1 MCEIHRLITNTCLTQ
16 VLIFKYHKVMNKI
29 PLSGFCLLLKSRHK
43 HLFRIMRI
51 TYMLL
56 FAAVLCL
63 HAENAISQ
71 KITLQGDNLSVKDYL
86 NTIEKQTDYLFIY
99 DAGVNVNKKIS
110 VNMVGKSI
118 REVLDNLSTQLGL
131 NYSQKGSYIV
141 LSSYKVKET
150 SIPVVAQQKKTI
162 TGVVTD
168 DLGEPI
174 IGANVIEKG
183 TTNGIITDINGKFTL
198 DIAPGAVIQ
207 FSYIGYNTQEV
218 KVGNQST
225 LAIQLVEDT
234 LALSEVVVVGYGIQR
249 KVTTTGAV
257 TKLEGDEIN
266 KMTVVNATKALQG
279 LSPGITVVD
288 RGGAPGSDDPE
299 IYLRGVGT
307 TGNAKPLVLVDG
319 IEMSLSQIPSSEI
332 ENISVLKDAASA
344 SIYGSRAA
352 HGVILVTTKRGKE
365 GKVKLSYDG
374 TIGFQDRAVKAEQV
388 SAREYMTMVN
398 EALVNSGGS
407 NKYSEDDILATE
419 RGDDPYNHSYLN
431 WGDEVYKPTYITQH
445 TLNLTGGSEVGR
457 YLVSFDYLDQPGLVK
472 NTEYQRYSYRVNTD
486 LNIGKMLKVSS
497 DVTYRHIDR
506 LWPEALGSVQYDV
519 WSMQPTSPVR
529 YENGDYRLDK
539 QNRNAISLMDMDVV
553 GEDRYNKDV
562 VYGQVKADF
571 EPIKDLVF
579 TGMASLNGSWDR
591 RKIHYKNHKYYNE
604 VGELITQRN
613 NPNSVKD
620 SRNDSYQMTLRF
632 LANYKKRFGDDHDLA
647 LLYGMEQISYRNY
660 YSMAQRKDLISDA
673 LPDISLGSAGS
684 QFAEGYPT
692 KWGINS
698 FFGRVNY
705 GFKDKY
711 LFEANIRTDGS
722 SRFAKGHKWGVFP
735 SFSAAW
741 RISEE
746 GFMKN
751 LGFVDNLKLRA
762 SWGQTGNE
770 RIDAFMY
777 LPQYNT
783 SNVVMNGSL
792 VSAVYQK
799 KMANPDVTWETV
811 EQTNIG
817 LDFGFLNNSIYGE
830 LDWYSKDTKDILLAL
845 GIPHFIGLD
854 APEQNAGVVRN
865 SGIEAMVGFRKTFG
879 EFTFNTS
886 FNLAY
891 NKNEWID
898 RGGDDKNISGYNI
911 QTIGSPL
918 NAFYIY
924 QADGL
929 IANEQELEEYRAKYK
944 SDPRGMSDLHAGDVK
959 LVDTNNDGTIDP
971 DDRQI
976 FASNIPKFTY
986 GWNISGEYKGF
997 DLSLLFQGSS
1007 GANRMMYGEWIEG
1020 PSYEAFTGV
1029 HFRDRWTEENQN
1041 GNAEMPRLEAANNRN
1056 ASTYNSFFLKKT
1068 NYLRLKNAQLGY
1080 TFSKGITDKL
1090 RITKL
1095 RLYVSGSNLLTFSSL
1110 YQGLDPE
1117 GKSDRINDFP
1127 PLKIVNFG
1135 VNIIF

>member
-1 MCEIHRLITNTCLTQ
+1 
-16 VLIFKYHKVMNKI
+16 MNKI

-234 LALSEVVVVGYGIQR
+234 QALSEVVVVGYGIQR

>member
-1 MCEIHRLITNTCLTQ
+1 
-16 VLIFKYHKVMNKI
+16 MNKI

-56 FAAVLCL
+56 FAAIFCL

-71 KITLQGDNLSVKDYL
+71 KITLQGDNLSLKDYL

-99 DAGVNVNKKIS
+99 DAGVNVNKRIS

-118 REVLDNLSTQLGL
+118 KEVLDNLSTQLGL

-141 LSSYKVKET
+141 LSIYNAKET
-150 SIPVVAQQKKTI
+150 SAPVIAQQKKTI

-183 TTNGIITDINGKFTL
+183 TTNGIITDIDGKFTL
-198 DIAPGAVIQ
+198 EVAPGAVVQ
-207 FSYIGYNTQEV
+207 VSYIGYNTQEV

-234 LALSEVVVVGYGIQR
+234 QALSEVVVVGYGVQR

-374 TIGFQDRAVKAEQV
+374 TIGFQDRAVRAEQV

-407 NKYSEDDILATE
+407 IKYSEDDILATE

-431 WGDEVYKPTYITQH
+431 WANEVYKPTYITQH

-497 DVTYRHIDR
+497 DVTYRHVDR
-506 LWPEALGSVQYDV
+506 LWPESLGSVQYDV

-539 QNRNAISLMDMDVV
+539 QNRNAISLMDLDVV
-553 GEDRYNKDV
+553 GEDRYNMDV

-591 RKIHYKNHKYYNE
+591 RKIHYKNYKYYNE
-604 VGELITQRN
+604 AGELVTQRN

-620 SRNDSYQMTLRF
+620 SRNNSYQMTLRF
-632 LANYKKRFGDDHDLA
+632 LANYKKRFGDNHDLA

-673 LPDISLGSAGS
+673 LPDVSLGSAGS

-817 LDFGFLNNSIYGE
+817 LDFGFLNNMIYGE

>member
-1 MCEIHRLITNTCLTQ
+1 
-16 VLIFKYHKVMNKI
+16 
-29 PLSGFCLLLKSRHK
+29 
-43 HLFRIMRI
+43 
-51 TYMLL
+51 
-56 FAAVLCL
+56 
-63 HAENAISQ
+63 
-71 KITLQGDNLSVKDYL
+71 
-86 NTIEKQTDYLFIY
+86 
-99 DAGVNVNKKIS
+99 
-110 VNMVGKSI
+110 MVGKSI

-234 LALSEVVVVGYGIQR
+234 QALSEVVVVGYGIQR

-352 HGVILVTTKRGKE
+352 NGVILVTTKRGKE

-976 FASNIPKFTY
+976 FVSNIPKFTY

>member
-1 MCEIHRLITNTCLTQ
+1 
-16 VLIFKYHKVMNKI
+16 
-29 PLSGFCLLLKSRHK
+29 
-43 HLFRIMRI
+43 
-51 TYMLL
+51 MLL

-234 LALSEVVVVGYGIQR
+234 QALSEVVVVGYGIQR

>member
-1 MCEIHRLITNTCLTQ
+1 
-16 VLIFKYHKVMNKI
+16 MNKI

-56 FAAVLCL
+56 FAAIFCL
-63 HAENAISQ
+63 HAEHAISQ

-86 NTIEKQTDYLFIY
+86 NTIEKQTEYLFIY

-118 REVLDNLSTQLGL
+118 KEVLDNFSALLGL
-131 NYSQKGSYIV
+131 SYSQKGSYIV
-141 LSSYKVKET
+141 LSSHKVKET
-150 SIPVVAQQKKTI
+150 SALLVDRQKKTI

-168 DLGEPI
+168 EMGEPI

-183 TTNGIITDINGKFTL
+183 TTNGIITDIDGKFTL
-198 DIAPGAVIQ
+198 EVAPGAVVQ
-207 FSYIGYNTQEV
+207 VSYIGYNTQEV
-218 KVGNQST
+218 KIGNQSA
-225 LAIQLVEDT
+225 LAIRLVEDT
-234 LALSEVVVVGYGIQR
+234 QALSEVVVVGYGVQR

-407 NKYSEDDILATE
+407 IQYSEDDILATE

-431 WGDEVYKPTYITQH
+431 WGNEVYKPTYITQH

-457 YLVSFDYLDQPGLVK
+457 YLVSFDYLDQPGLIE

-506 LWPEALGSVQYDV
+506 LWPESLGSVQYEV
-519 WSMQPTSPVR
+519 WSMQPTSPVK

-591 RKIHYKNHKYYNE
+591 RKIHYKNYKYYNE
-604 VGELITQRN
+604 AGELVTQRN

-620 SRNDSYQMTLRF
+620 SRNNSYQMTLRF

-673 LPDISLGSAGS
+673 LPDVSLGSAGS

-746 GFMKN
+746 GFVKN

-817 LDFGFLNNSIYGE
+817 LDFGFLNNTIYGE

-865 SGIEAMVGFRKTFG
+865 SGIEAMAGFRKTFG

-891 NKNEWID
+891 NKNEWVD

-1020 PSYEAFTGV
+1020 PSYEAFTGI
-1029 HFRDRWTEENQN
+1029 HFRDRWTEENRN

-1090 RITKL
+1090 GITKL

>member
-1 MCEIHRLITNTCLTQ
+1 
-16 VLIFKYHKVMNKI
+16 MNKI

-56 FAAVLCL
+56 FAAIFCL
-63 HAENAISQ
+63 HAEHAISQ
-71 KITLQGDNLSVKDYL
+71 KITLQGDNLSLKDYL
-86 NTIEKQTDYLFIY
+86 NTIEKQTEYLFIY

-118 REVLDNLSTQLGL
+118 KEVLDNFSALLGL
-131 NYSQKGSYIV
+131 SYSQKGSYIV
-141 LSSYKVKET
+141 LSSHKIKET
-150 SIPVVAQQKKTI
+150 SALLVDRQKKTI

-168 DLGEPI
+168 EMGEPI

-183 TTNGIITDINGKFTL
+183 TTNGIITDIDGKFTL
-198 DIAPGAVIQ
+198 EVAPGAVVQ
-207 FSYIGYNTQEV
+207 VSYIGYNTQEV
-218 KVGNQST
+218 KIGNQSAF
-225 LAIQLVEDT
+225 AIRLVEDT
-234 LALSEVVVVGYGIQR
+234 QALSEVVVVGYGVQR

-407 NKYSEDDILATE
+407 IQYSEDDILATE

-431 WGDEVYKPTYITQH
+431 WGNEVYKPTYIMQH

-457 YLVSFDYLDQPGLVK
+457 YLVSFDYLDQPGLIE

-506 LWPEALGSVQYDV
+506 LWPESLGSVQYEV
-519 WSMQPTSPVR
+519 WSMQPTSPVK

-591 RKIHYKNHKYYNE
+591 RKIHYKNYKYYNE
-604 VGELITQRN
+604 AGELVTQRN

-620 SRNDSYQMTLRF
+620 SRNNSYQMTLRF

-673 LPDISLGSAGS
+673 LPDVSLGSAGS

-746 GFMKN
+746 GFVKN

-817 LDFGFLNNSIYGE
+817 LDFGFLNNTIYGE

-865 SGIEAMVGFRKTFG
+865 SGIEAMAGFRKTFG

-891 NKNEWID
+891 NKNEWVD

-1020 PSYEAFTGV
+1020 PSYEAFTGI
-1029 HFRDRWTEENQN
+1029 HFRDRWTEENRN

>member
-1 MCEIHRLITNTCLTQ
+1 
-16 VLIFKYHKVMNKI
+16 
-29 PLSGFCLLLKSRHK
+29 
-43 HLFRIMRI
+43 MRF
-51 TYMLL
+51 YLL
-56 FAAVLCL
+56 FLIVSITQAFGSTLY
-63 HAENAISQ
+63 SQ
-71 KITLQGDNLSVKDYL
+71 SASLTLRMSNT
-86 NTIEKQTDYLFIY
+86 TIEDVLNRIEEQTEFRFLY
-99 DAGVNVNKKIS
+99 NKKIVDVEHK
-110 VNMVGKSI
+110 VNVSTKNGKI
-118 REVLDNLSTQLGL
+118 TDVLDHLFKDAGI
-131 NYSQKGSYIV
+131 SYTISDRQIV
-141 LSSYKVKET
+141 LNKKDAFKSV
-150 SIPVVAQQKKTI
+150 QQSNQV
-162 TGVVTD
+162 TGIVTD
-168 DLGEPI
+168 ANGDPI

-183 TTNGIITDINGKFTL
+183 TTNGIISDLDGKFSI
-198 DIAPGAVIQ
+198 DVNPGAVLQ
-207 FSYIGYNTQEV
+207 VSYIGYVTREITV
-218 KVGNQST
+218 KDKSFLTVKLS
-225 LAIQLVEDT
+225 EDT
-234 LALSEVVVVGYGIQR
+234 QALNEVVVVGYGIQR

-257 TKLEGDEIN
+257 TKLEGEEIN

-319 IEMSLSQIPSSEI
+319 IEMSLSQIPSAEI

-374 TIGFQDRAVKAEQV
+374 SIGFQDRAVRAEQV

-407 NKYSEDDILATE
+407 VKYSEDNILSTE
-419 RGDDPYNHSYLN
+419 RGDDPYNNSYIN
-431 WGDEVYKPTYITQH
+431 WANEVYKPTYITQH

-486 LNIGKMLKVSS
+486 LNIGKTLKVSS
-497 DVTYRHIDR
+497 DVTYRHVDR
-506 LWPEALGSVQYDV
+506 LWPEALGSVQSDV

-529 YENGDYRLDK
+529 YENGEYRLDK

-553 GEDRYNKDV
+553 GEDRYNMDL

-604 VGELITQRN
+604 AGELITQRN

-620 SRNDSYQMTLRF
+620 SRNNSYQMTLRF

-673 LPDISLGSAGS
+673 LPDVSLGSAGS
-684 QFAEGYPT
+684 QFAEGSPT

-722 SRFAKGHKWGVFP
+722 SRFAKGNKWGVFP

-746 GFMKN
+746 GFMRN

-777 LPQYNT
+777 LPQYST

-817 LDFGFLNNSIYGE
+817 LDFGFLDNSIYGE

-865 SGIEAMVGFRKTFG
+865 SGVEAMVGFRKTFG

-1029 HFRDRWTEENQN
+1029 HFRDRWTEDNQN

-1068 NYLRLKNAQLGY
+1068 NYLRLKNVQLGY

-1117 GKSDRINDFP
+1117 GKSDRISDFP

>member
-1 MCEIHRLITNTCLTQ
+1 
-16 VLIFKYHKVMNKI
+16 MNKI

-56 FAAVLCL
+56 FAAIFCL

-71 KITLQGDNLSVKDYL
+71 KITLQGDNLSLKDYL

-99 DAGVNVNKKIS
+99 DAGVNVNKRIS

-118 REVLDNLSTQLGL
+118 KEVLDNLSTQLGL

-141 LSSYKVKET
+141 LSSYKAKET
-150 SIPVVAQQKKTI
+150 SAPVIAQQKKTI

-183 TTNGIITDINGKFTL
+183 TTNGIITDIDGKFTL
-198 DIAPGAVIQ
+198 EVAPGAVVQ
-207 FSYIGYNTQEV
+207 VSYIGYNTQEV

-234 LALSEVVVVGYGIQR
+234 QALSEVVVVGYGVQR

-299 IYLRGVGT
+299 IYLRGVG
-307 TGNAKPLVLVDG
+307 GNAKPLVLVDG

-374 TIGFQDRAVKAEQV
+374 TIGFQDRAVRAEQV

-407 NKYSEDDILATE
+407 IKYSEDDILATE

-431 WGDEVYKPTYITQH
+431 WANEVYKPTYITQH

-497 DVTYRHIDR
+497 DVTYRHVDR
-506 LWPEALGSVQYDV
+506 LWPESLGSVQYDV

-539 QNRNAISLMDMDVV
+539 QNRNAISLMDLDVV
-553 GEDRYNKDV
+553 GEDRYNMDV

-591 RKIHYKNHKYYNE
+591 RKIHYKNYKYYNE
-604 VGELITQRN
+604 TGELVTQRN

-620 SRNDSYQMTLRF
+620 SRNNSYQMTLRF

-673 LPDISLGSAGS
+673 LPDVSLGSAGS

-817 LDFGFLNNSIYGE
+817 LDFGFLNNTIYGE

-865 SGIEAMVGFRKTFG
+865 SGVEAMVGFRKTFG

-1080 TFSKGITDKL
+1080 TFSKDIRDKL

>member
-1 MCEIHRLITNTCLTQ
+1 
-16 VLIFKYHKVMNKI
+16 MNKI

-56 FAAVLCL
+56 FAAIFCL

-99 DAGVNVNKKIS
+99 DAGVNVNKRIS

-118 REVLDNLSTQLGL
+118 KEVLDNLSTQLGL

-141 LSSYKVKET
+141 LSSYKAKET
-150 SIPVVAQQKKTI
+150 SAPVIAQQKKTI

-183 TTNGIITDINGKFTL
+183 TTNGIITDIDGKFTL
-198 DIAPGAVIQ
+198 EVAPGAVVQ
-207 FSYIGYNTQEV
+207 VSYIGYNTQEV

-234 LALSEVVVVGYGIQR
+234 QALSEVVVVGYGVQR

-374 TIGFQDRAVKAEQV
+374 TIGFQDRAVRAEQV

-407 NKYSEDDILATE
+407 IKYSEDDILATE

-431 WGDEVYKPTYITQH
+431 WANEVYKPTYITQH

-497 DVTYRHIDR
+497 DVTYRHVDR
-506 LWPEALGSVQYDV
+506 LWPESLGSVQYDV

-539 QNRNAISLMDMDVV
+539 QNRNAISLMDLDV
-553 GEDRYNKDV
+553 GEDRYNMDV

-591 RKIHYKNHKYYNE
+591 RKIHYKNYKYYNE
-604 VGELITQRN
+604 AGELVTQRN

-620 SRNDSYQMTLRF
+620 SRNNSYQMTLRF
-632 LANYKKRFGDDHDLA
+632 LANYKKRFGDNHDLA

-673 LPDISLGSAGS
+673 LPDVSLGSAGS

-817 LDFGFLNNSIYGE
+817 LDFGFLNNTIYGE

-865 SGIEAMVGFRKTFG
+865 SGVEAMVGFRKTFG

>member
-1 MCEIHRLITNTCLTQ
+1 
-16 VLIFKYHKVMNKI
+16 MNKI

-56 FAAVLCL
+56 FAAIFCL
-63 HAENAISQ
+63 HAEHAISQ
-71 KITLQGDNLSVKDYL
+71 KITLQGDNLSLKDYL
-86 NTIEKQTDYLFIY
+86 NTIEKQTEYLFIY

-118 REVLDNLSTQLGL
+118 KEVLDNFSALLGL
-131 NYSQKGSYIV
+131 SYSQKGSYIV
-141 LSSYKVKET
+141 LSSHKIKET
-150 SIPVVAQQKKTI
+150 SALLVDRQKKTI

-168 DLGEPI
+168 EMGEPI

-183 TTNGIITDINGKFTL
+183 TTNGIITDIDGKFTL
-198 DIAPGAVIQ
+198 EVAPGAVVQ
-207 FSYIGYNTQEV
+207 VSYIGYNTQEV
-218 KVGNQST
+218 KIGNQSA
-225 LAIQLVEDT
+225 LAIRLVEDT
-234 LALSEVVVVGYGIQR
+234 QALSEVVVVGYGVQR

-407 NKYSEDDILATE
+407 IQYSEDDILATE

-431 WGDEVYKPTYITQH
+431 WGNEVYKPTYITQH

-457 YLVSFDYLDQPGLVK
+457 YLVSFDYLDQPGLIE

-506 LWPEALGSVQYDV
+506 LWSESLGSVQYEV
-519 WSMQPTSPVR
+519 WSMQPTSPVK

-591 RKIHYKNHKYYNE
+591 RKIHYKNYKYYNE
-604 VGELITQRN
+604 AGELVTQRN

-620 SRNDSYQMTLRF
+620 SRNNSYQMTLRF

-673 LPDISLGSAGS
+673 LPDVSLGSAGS

-746 GFMKN
+746 GFVKN

-817 LDFGFLNNSIYGE
+817 LDFGFLNNTIYGE

-865 SGIEAMVGFRKTFG
+865 SGIEAMAGFRKTFG

-891 NKNEWID
+891 NKNEWVD

-976 FASNIPKFTY
+976 IASNIP
-986 GWNISGEYKGF
+986 
-997 DLSLLFQGSS
+997 
-1007 GANRMMYGEWIEG
+1007 
-1020 PSYEAFTGV
+1020 
-1029 HFRDRWTEENQN
+1029 
-1041 GNAEMPRLEAANNRN
+1041 
-1056 ASTYNSFFLKKT
+1056 
-1068 NYLRLKNAQLGY
+1068 
-1080 TFSKGITDKL
+1080 
-1090 RITKL
+1090 
-1095 RLYVSGSNLLTFSSL
+1095 
-1110 YQGLDPE
+1110 
-1117 GKSDRINDFP
+1117 
-1127 PLKIVNFG
+1127 
-1135 VNIIF
+1135 

>member
-1 MCEIHRLITNTCLTQ
+1 
-16 VLIFKYHKVMNKI
+16 
-29 PLSGFCLLLKSRHK
+29 
-43 HLFRIMRI
+43 
-51 TYMLL
+51 MLL

-71 KITLQGDNLSVKDYL
+71 KITLQGDNLSLKDYL

-141 LSSYKVKET
+141 LSSHKVKET

-234 LALSEVVVVGYGIQR
+234 QALSEVVVVGYGIQR

>member
-110 VNMVGKSI
+110 VNMGGKSI

-234 LALSEVVVVGYGIQR
+234 QALSEVVVVGYGIQR

>member
-1 MCEIHRLITNTCLTQ
+1 
-16 VLIFKYHKVMNKI
+16 MNKI

-56 FAAVLCL
+56 FAAIFCL

-71 KITLQGDNLSVKDYL
+71 KITLQGDNLSLKDYL

-99 DAGVNVNKKIS
+99 DAGVNVNKRIS

-118 REVLDNLSTQLGL
+118 KEVLDNLSTQLGL

-141 LSSYKVKET
+141 LSSYKAKET
-150 SIPVVAQQKKTI
+150 SAPVIAQQKKTI

-183 TTNGIITDINGKFTL
+183 TTNGIITDIDGKFTL
-198 DIAPGAVIQ
+198 EVAPGAVVQ
-207 FSYIGYNTQEV
+207 VSYIGYNTQEV

-234 LALSEVVVVGYGIQR
+234 QALSEVVVVGYGVQR

-374 TIGFQDRAVKAEQV
+374 TIGFQDRAVRAEQV

-407 NKYSEDDILATE
+407 IKYSEDDILATE

-431 WGDEVYKPTYITQH
+431 WANEVYKPTYITQH

-497 DVTYRHIDR
+497 DVTYRHVDR
-506 LWPEALGSVQYDV
+506 LWPESLGSVQYDV

-539 QNRNAISLMDMDVV
+539 QNRNAISLMDLDVV
-553 GEDRYNKDV
+553 GEDRYNMDV

-591 RKIHYKNHKYYNE
+591 RKIHYKNYKYYNE
-604 VGELITQRN
+604 TGELVTQRN

-620 SRNDSYQMTLRF
+620 SRNNSYQMTLRF

-673 LPDISLGSAGS
+673 LPDVSLGSAGS

-817 LDFGFLNNSIYGE
+817 LDFGFLNNTIYGE

-865 SGIEAMVGFRKTFG
+865 SGVEAMVGFRKTFG

-911 QTIGSPL
+911 QTSGSPL

-1080 TFSKGITDKL
+1080 TFSKDIRDKL

>member
-1 MCEIHRLITNTCLTQ
+1 
-16 VLIFKYHKVMNKI
+16 
-29 PLSGFCLLLKSRHK
+29 
-43 HLFRIMRI
+43 MRF
-51 TYMLL
+51 YLL
-56 FAAVLCL
+56 FLIVSITQAFGSALY
-63 HAENAISQ
+63 SQ
-71 KITLQGDNLSVKDYL
+71 SASLTLRMNDT
-86 NTIEKQTDYLFIY
+86 TIEDVLNRIEEQTEFRFLY
-99 DAGVNVNKKIS
+99 NKKIVDVEHK
-110 VNMVGKSI
+110 VNVSTKNGKI
-118 REVLDNLSTQLGL
+118 TDVLDHLFKDAGI
-131 NYSQKGSYIV
+131 SYTISDRQIV
-141 LSSYKVKET
+141 LNKKDAFKSV
-150 SIPVVAQQKKTI
+150 QQSNQV
-162 TGVVTD
+162 TGIVTD
-168 DLGEPI
+168 ANGDPI

-183 TTNGIITDINGKFTL
+183 TTNGIISDLDGKFT
-198 DIAPGAVIQ
+198 INVNPGAVLQ
-207 FSYIGYNTQEV
+207 VSYIGYITREIIV
-218 KVGNQST
+218 KDQSFLT
-225 LAIQLVEDT
+225 VKLSEDT
-234 LALSEVVVVGYGIQR
+234 QALNEVVVVGYGIQR

-257 TKLEGDEIN
+257 TKLEGEDLN
-266 KMTVVNATKALQG
+266 KMTVVNVTKALQG
-279 LSPGITVVD
+279 LSPGITIVD

-307 TGNAKPLVLVDG
+307 TGNANPLVLVDG
-319 IEMSLSQIPSSEI
+319 IEMSLSQIPSAEI

-374 TIGFQDRAVKAEQV
+374 SVGFQDRAVKAEQV

-398 EALVNSGGS
+398 EALINAGGS
-407 NKYSEDDILATE
+407 SKYSEEDILATE
-419 RGDDPYNHSYLN
+419 NGSDPYKHSFTN
-431 WGDEVYKPTYITQH
+431 WPNEVYKSNYITQH

-457 YLVSFDYLDQPGLVK
+457 YLVSFDYLDQPGLTE
-472 NTEYQRYSYRVNTD
+472 NTEYKRYSYRVNTD

-506 LWPEALGSVQYDV
+506 LWPEGLEDAQYNA
-519 WSMQPTSPVR
+519 WSMQPTTPNK
-529 YENGDYRLDK
+529 YENGDYVLDK
-539 QNRNAISLMDMDVV
+539 QNRSVMSYTDLNVV
-553 GEDRYNKDV
+553 GEDRYNLDA

-571 EPIKDLVF
+571 EPIKDLIF
-579 TGMASLNGSWDR
+579 TGMVSINGNWDR

-604 VGELITQRN
+604 AGELITQRN

-620 SRNDSYQMTLRF
+620 ERNNDYQMTMRF
-632 LANYKKRFGDDHDLA
+632 LANYKKRLGDDHDLSF
-647 LLYGMEQISYRNY
+647 LYGMEQISYRKY
-660 YSMAQRKDLISDA
+660 YSMAQRKDLISDE

-684 QFAEGYPT
+684 QFAEGKPT

-698 FFGRVNY
+698 YFGRINY

-711 LFEANIRTDGS
+711 LFEANIRADGS

-746 GFMKN
+746 AFMKN

-777 LPQYNT
+777 LPQYNI
-783 SNVVMNGSL
+783 SKDDESPIVMNGSL

-817 LDFGFLNNSIYGE
+817 LDFSILNNSIYGE
-830 LDWYSKDTKDILLAL
+830 LDWYTKDTKDILLAL
-845 GIPHFIGLD
+845 GIPKFIGLD

-865 SGIEAMVGFRKTFG
+865 SGVEAMIGFRKTFG
-879 EFTFNTS
+879 DVSFNTS
-886 FNLAY
+886 VNLAY

-898 RGGDDKNISGYNI
+898 RGGDDKNIDGYKI
-911 QTIGSPL
+911 QHIGSAL
-918 NAFYIY
+918 NSFYIY

-929 IANEQELEEYRAKYK
+929 IANEKELEEYKAKYK

-959 LVDTNNDGTIDP
+959 LVDTNGDGTIDP

-976 FASNIPKFTY
+976 FTSNIPKFTY
-986 GWNISGEYKGF
+986 GWNIGADYKGF

-1029 HFRDRWTEENQN
+1029 HFRDRWTEDNQN
-1041 GNAEMPRLEAANNRN
+1041 GNASMPRLEAANNRN
-1056 ASTYNSFFLKKT
+1056 ASTYNSFFLQKV
-1068 NYLRLKNAQLGY
+1068 NYLRLKNVQLGY
-1080 TFSKGITDKL
+1080 TFPTNIIDKL

-1095 RLYVSGSNLLTFSSL
+1095 RLYVSGSNLFTVSSMDK
-1110 YQGLDPE
+1110 GLDPE
-1117 GKSDRINDFP
+1117 DKSDRLKTFP
-1127 PLKIVNFG
+1127 PLRIINFG

>member
-1 MCEIHRLITNTCLTQ
+1 
-16 VLIFKYHKVMNKI
+16 MNKI
-29 PLSGFCLLLKSRHK
+29 SLSGLCISSKSRHK
-43 HLFRIMRI
+43 HLFRIMKV
-51 TYMLL
+51 TSVLL
-56 FAAVLCL
+56 FAAIFCL

-71 KITLQGDNLSVKDYL
+71 KITLQGNNLSLKDYL
-86 NTIEKQTDYLFIY
+86 NTIEKQTEYLFVY

-110 VNMVGKSI
+110 FKATDKSI
-118 REVLDNLSTQLGL
+118 KEVLDNLADQLGL
-131 NYSQKGSYIV
+131 RYAQEGSYII
-141 LSSYKVKET
+141 LSSNKNET
-150 SIPVVAQQKKTI
+150 VSTPVTAQQKKSI
-162 TGVVTD
+162 SGVVLD
-168 DLGEPI
+168 AFGEPI

-183 TTNGIITDINGKFTL
+183 TTNGVITDLDGKFSLQIT
-198 DIAPGAVIQ
+198 PGAVVQI
-207 FSYIGYNTQEV
+207 SYIGYNTQEI
-218 KVGNQST
+218 KVGSQSV
-225 LAIQLVEDT
+225 LSVKLDEDSQ
-234 LALSEVVVVGYGIQR
+234 ALNEVVVVGYGIQR

-257 TKLEGDEIN
+257 SKLEGDALN

-307 TGNAKPLVLVDG
+307 TGNSKPLVLVDG
-319 IEMSLSQIPSSEI
+319 IEMSLSQVPTAEI

-374 TIGFQDRAVKAEQV
+374 SIGFQDRAVRAKQV
-388 SAREYMTMVN
+388 SAREYMSMAN
-398 EALVNSGGS
+398 EALVNAGGS
-407 NKYSEDDILATE
+407 IKYNEDDILATE
-419 RGDDPYNHSYLN
+419 NGSDPYGHSYMN
-431 WGDEVYKPTYITQH
+431 WANEVYKPTYITQH

-457 YLVSFDYLDQPGLVK
+457 YLVSFDYLDQPGLTE
-472 NTEYQRYSYRVNTD
+472 NTDYQRYSYRVNTD

-497 DVTYRHIDR
+497 DVTYRHVNR
-506 LWPEALGSVQYDV
+506 LYPESLGSVQSDV

-529 YENGDYRLDK
+529 YENGDYALDK
-539 QNRNAISLMDMDVV
+539 QNRNAISLMDNEVV
-553 GEDRYNKDV
+553 GEDRYNQDL
-562 VYGQVKADF
+562 VYGQVKVDF
-571 EPIKDLVF
+571 EPIKDLIF
-579 TGMASLNGSWDR
+579 TGMAALNGSWDR

-604 VGELITQRN
+604 AGELVTQRN

-620 SRNDSYQMTLRF
+620 ERNNSYQMTLRF
-632 LANYKKRFGDDHDLA
+632 LANYKKRFGDDHDFSV
-647 LLYGMEQISYRNY
+647 LYGMEQISYRNY
-660 YSMAQRKDLISDA
+660 YSMAQRKELISDE

-684 QFAEGYPT
+684 QFAEGSPT
-692 KWGINS
+692 RWGINS

-705 GFKDKY
+705 GFRDKY

-722 SRFAKGHKWGVFP
+722 SRFAKGSKWGVFP

-746 GFMKN
+746 PFMKN
-751 LGFVDNLKLRA
+751 IGFIDNLKLRA

-777 LPQYNT
+777 LPQYT
-783 SNVVMNGSL
+783 TGKTDSNSDKIIMNGNL
-792 VSAVYQK
+792 VSSVFQR

-811 EQTNIG
+811 EQTNVG
-817 LDFGFLNNSIYGE
+817 LDFGFLNNTIYGE
-830 LDWYSKDTKDILLAL
+830 IDWYSKDTKDILLAL
-845 GIPHFIGLD
+845 GIPKFIGLD
-854 APEQNAGVVRN
+854 APEQNAGIVRN
-865 SGIEAMVGFRKTFG
+865 SGIEAMIGFRKTFG
-879 EFTFNTS
+879 EFTLNTS
-886 FNLAY
+886 FNISH
-891 NKNEWID
+891 NKNEWIN
-898 RGGDDKNISGYNI
+898 RGGDDKNIDGYKI
-911 QTIGSPL
+911 QTIGSAL

-929 IANEQELEEYRAKYK
+929 IANEQELAEYRANHK

-959 LVDTNNDGTIDP
+959 LVDVNGDGTIDP

-976 FASNIPKFTY
+976 FNPNIPKLTY
-986 GWNISGEYKGF
+986 GWNIGGEYKGF

-1020 PSYEAFTGV
+1020 PSYEAFTGI

-1056 ASTYNSFFLKKT
+1056 ASTYNSFFLKKA

-1080 TFSKGITDKL
+1080 TFSKGITDKM

-1095 RLYVSGSNLLTFSSL
+1095 RLYVSGSNLLTFSNL

-1117 GKSDRINDFP
+1117 GKSDRLSDFP

>member
-1 MCEIHRLITNTCLTQ
+1 
-16 VLIFKYHKVMNKI
+16 
-29 PLSGFCLLLKSRHK
+29 
-43 HLFRIMRI
+43 
-51 TYMLL
+51 
-56 FAAVLCL
+56 
-63 HAENAISQ
+63 
-71 KITLQGDNLSVKDYL
+71 
-86 NTIEKQTDYLFIY
+86 
-99 DAGVNVNKKIS
+99 
-110 VNMVGKSI
+110 MVGKSI
-118 REVLDNLSTQLGL
+118 KEVLDNFSALLGL
-131 NYSQKGSYIV
+131 SYSQKGSYIV
-141 LSSYKVKET
+141 LSSHKVKET
-150 SIPVVAQQKKTI
+150 SALLVDRQKKTI

-168 DLGEPI
+168 EMGEPI

-183 TTNGIITDINGKFTL
+183 TTNGIITDIDGKFTL
-198 DIAPGAVIQ
+198 EVAPGAVVQ
-207 FSYIGYNTQEV
+207 VSYIGYNTQEV
-218 KVGNQST
+218 KIGNQSA
-225 LAIQLVEDT
+225 LAIRLVEDT
-234 LALSEVVVVGYGIQR
+234 QALSEVVVVGYGVQR

-407 NKYSEDDILATE
+407 IQYSEDDILATE

-431 WGDEVYKPTYITQH
+431 WGNEVYKPTYITQH

-457 YLVSFDYLDQPGLVK
+457 YLVSFDYLDQPGLIE

-506 LWPEALGSVQYDV
+506 LWPESLGSVQYEV
-519 WSMQPTSPVR
+519 WSMQPTSPVK

-591 RKIHYKNHKYYNE
+591 RKIHYKNYKYYNE
-604 VGELITQRN
+604 AGELVTQRN

-620 SRNDSYQMTLRF
+620 SRNNSYQMTLRF

-673 LPDISLGSAGS
+673 LPDVSLGSAGS

-746 GFMKN
+746 GFVKN

-817 LDFGFLNNSIYGE
+817 LDFGFLNNTIYGE

-865 SGIEAMVGFRKTFG
+865 SGIEAMAGFRKTFG

-891 NKNEWID
+891 NKNEWVD

-1020 PSYEAFTGV
+1020 PSYEAFTGI
-1029 HFRDRWTEENQN
+1029 HFRDRWTEENRN

-1090 RITKL
+1090 GITKL

>member
-1 MCEIHRLITNTCLTQ
+1 
-16 VLIFKYHKVMNKI
+16 MNKI
-29 PLSGFCLLLKSRHK
+29 PLSGFCPALKSRHK

-51 TYMLL
+51 TYMFL
-56 FAAVLCL
+56 FAAIFCL

-71 KITLQGDNLSVKDYL
+71 KITLQGDNLSLKDYL
-86 NTIEKQTDYLFIY
+86 NTIEKQTEYLFIY

-110 VNMVGKSI
+110 MNMVSTSI
-118 REVLDNLSTQLGL
+118 KEVLDNMSSQLGL
-131 NYSQKGSYIV
+131 SYSQKGSYIV
-141 LSSYKVKET
+141 LSSYKAKET
-150 SIPVVAQQKKTI
+150 SVPAVAQQKKTI

-168 DLGEPI
+168 DMGEPI

-183 TTNGIITDINGKFTL
+183 TTNGIITDMDGKFTL
-198 DIAPGAVIQ
+198 EIAPGAIVQ
-207 FSYIGYNTQEV
+207 VSYIGYNTQEI

-225 LAIQLVEDT
+225 LAIKLVEDT
-234 LALSEVVVVGYGIQR
+234 QALSEVVVVGYGIQR

-257 TKLEGDEIN
+257 SKLEGEDLN

-279 LSPGITVVD
+279 LSPGITIVD

-374 TIGFQDRAVKAEQV
+374 TIGFQDRAVKAKQV
-388 SAREYMTMVN
+388 SAREYMTMAN

-407 NKYSEDDILATE
+407 IKYSEEDILATE
-419 RGDDPYNHSYLN
+419 RGDDPYNHSYIN
-431 WGDEVYKPTYITQH
+431 WADEVYKPNYITQH

-457 YLVSFDYLDQPGLVK
+457 YLVSFDYLDQPGLIK

-506 LWPEALGSVQYDV
+506 LWPESLGSVQYDV

-553 GEDRYNKDV
+553 GEDRYNKDI

-591 RKIHYKNHKYYNE
+591 RKIHYKNHKYFNDA
-604 VGELITQRN
+604 GELVTQRN

-620 SRNDSYQMTLRF
+620 ERNDSYQMTLRF

-673 LPDISLGSAGS
+673 LPDVSLGSAGS
-684 QFAEGYPT
+684 QFAEGKPT

-705 GFKDKY
+705 GFKDRY

-722 SRFAKGHKWGVFP
+722 SRFAKGNKWGVFP

-751 LGFVDNLKLRA
+751 LTFVDNLKLRA

-811 EQTNIG
+811 EQTNVG
-817 LDFGFLNNSIYGE
+817 LDFGILNNMIYGE
-830 LDWYSKDTKDILLAL
+830 LDWYSKETKDILLAL
-845 GIPHFIGLD
+845 GIPKFIGLD

-879 EFTFNTS
+879 DFTFNTS

-891 NKNEWID
+891 NNNKWVD

-911 QTIGSPL
+911 QTIDSPL

-929 IANEQELEEYRAKYK
+929 IANEQELAEYKAKYK

-959 LVDTNNDGTIDP
+959 LVDTNGDGTIDP

-976 FASNIPKFTY
+976 FNPNIPKFTF

-997 DLSLLFQGSS
+997 DLTLLFQGSS

-1020 PSYEAFTGV
+1020 PSYEAFTGI

-1056 ASTYNSFFLKKT
+1056 ASTYNSFFLKKA

-1080 TFSKGITDKL
+1080 TFPKSITDNL

-1127 PLKIVNFG
+1127 PLRIVNFG

>member
-1 MCEIHRLITNTCLTQ
+1 
-16 VLIFKYHKVMNKI
+16 MNKL

-51 TYMLL
+51 TYMFL
-56 FAAVLCL
+56 FAAIFCL

-99 DAGVNVNKKIS
+99 DAGVNVNKRIS

-118 REVLDNLSTQLGL
+118 KEVLDNLSTRLGL

-141 LSSYKVKET
+141 LSSYKAKDT
-150 SIPVVAQQKKTI
+150 SAPVVTQQKKTI

-198 DIAPGAVIQ
+198 EVAPGAVVQ
-207 FSYIGYNTQEV
+207 VSYIGYNTQEI
-218 KVGNQST
+218 KVGNQSA
-225 LAIQLVEDT
+225 LVIQMVEDT
-234 LALSEVVVVGYGIQR
+234 QALSEVVVVGYGVQR

-374 TIGFQDRAVKAEQV
+374 TIGFQDRAVRAEQV
-388 SAREYMTMVN
+388 SAREYMTMTN
-398 EALVNSGGS
+398 EALVNAGGS
-407 NKYSEDDILATE
+407 IKYSEDDILATE
-419 RGDDPYNHSYLN
+419 RGDDPYNHSYIN
-431 WGDEVYKPTYITQH
+431 WANEVYKPTYITQH

-506 LWPEALGSVQYDV
+506 LWPEALGSVQSDV

-553 GEDRYNKDV
+553 GEDRYNKDII
-562 VYGQVKADF
+562 YGQVKADF

-591 RKIHYKNHKYYNE
+591 RKIHYKNYKYYNE
-604 VGELITQRN
+604 GGELVTQRN

-620 SRNDSYQMTLRF
+620 SRNNSYQMTLRF

-673 LPDISLGSAGS
+673 LPDVSLGSAGS

-711 LFEANIRTDGS
+711 LFEANIRADGS

-783 SNVVMNGSL
+783 SNVVMNGNL

-811 EQTNIG
+811 EQTNVG
-817 LDFGFLNNSIYGE
+817 LDFGFLNNTIYGE

-865 SGIEAMVGFRKTFG
+865 SGVEAMVGFRKTFG

-898 RGGDDKNISGYNI
+898 RGGDDK
-911 QTIGSPL
+911 
-918 NAFYIY
+918 
-924 QADGL
+924 
-929 IANEQELEEYRAKYK
+929 
-944 SDPRGMSDLHAGDVK
+944 
-959 LVDTNNDGTIDP
+959 
-971 DDRQI
+971 
-976 FASNIPKFTY
+976 
-986 GWNISGEYKGF
+986 NISGEYKGF

>member
-1 MCEIHRLITNTCLTQ
+1 
-16 VLIFKYHKVMNKI
+16 MNKI

-56 FAAVLCL
+56 FAAIFCL

-71 KITLQGDNLSVKDYL
+71 KITLQGDNLSLKDYL

-99 DAGVNVNKKIS
+99 DAGVNVNKRIS

-118 REVLDNLSTQLGL
+118 KEVLDNLSTQLGL

-141 LSSYKVKET
+141 LSSYKAKET
-150 SIPVVAQQKKTI
+150 SAPVIAQQKKTI

-183 TTNGIITDINGKFTL
+183 TTNGIITDIDGKFTL
-198 DIAPGAVIQ
+198 EVAPGAVVQ
-207 FSYIGYNTQEV
+207 VSYIGYNTQEV

-234 LALSEVVVVGYGIQR
+234 QALSEVVVVGYGVQR

-374 TIGFQDRAVKAEQV
+374 TIGFQDRAVRAEQV

-407 NKYSEDDILATE
+407 IKYSEDDILATE

-431 WGDEVYKPTYITQH
+431 WANEVYKPTYITQH

-497 DVTYRHIDR
+497 DVTYRHVDR
-506 LWPEALGSVQYDV
+506 LWPESLGSVQYDV

-539 QNRNAISLMDMDVV
+539 QNRNAISLMDLDVV
-553 GEDRYNKDV
+553 GEDRYNMDV

-591 RKIHYKNHKYYNE
+591 RKIHYKNYKYYNE
-604 VGELITQRN
+604 AGELVTQRN
-613 NPNSVKD
+613 NPN
-620 SRNDSYQMTLRF
+620 SYQMTLRF

-673 LPDISLGSAGS
+673 LPDVSLGSAGS

-817 LDFGFLNNSIYGE
+817 LDFGFLNNTIYGE

-865 SGIEAMVGFRKTFG
+865 SGVEAMVGFRKTFG

-929 IANEQELEEYRAKYK
+929 IANEQELEEYRSKYK

-1080 TFSKGITDKL
+1080 TFSKDIRDKL

>member
-1 MCEIHRLITNTCLTQ
+1 
-16 VLIFKYHKVMNKI
+16 
-29 PLSGFCLLLKSRHK
+29 
-43 HLFRIMRI
+43 
-51 TYMLL
+51 
-56 FAAVLCL
+56 
-63 HAENAISQ
+63 
-71 KITLQGDNLSVKDYL
+71 
-86 NTIEKQTDYLFIY
+86 
-99 DAGVNVNKKIS
+99 
-110 VNMVGKSI
+110 MVGKSI
-118 REVLDNLSTQLGL
+118 KEVLDNLSTQLGL

-141 LSSYKVKET
+141 LSSYKAKET
-150 SIPVVAQQKKTI
+150 SAPVIAQQKKTI

-183 TTNGIITDINGKFTL
+183 TTNGIITDIDGKFTL
-198 DIAPGAVIQ
+198 EVAPGAVVQ
-207 FSYIGYNTQEV
+207 VSYIGYNTQEV

-234 LALSEVVVVGYGIQR
+234 QALSEVVVVGYGVQR

-374 TIGFQDRAVKAEQV
+374 TIGFQDRAVRAEQV

-407 NKYSEDDILATE
+407 IKYSEDDILATE

-431 WGDEVYKPTYITQH
+431 WANEVYKPTYITQH

-497 DVTYRHIDR
+497 DVTYRHVDR
-506 LWPEALGSVQYDV
+506 LWPESLGSVQYDV

-539 QNRNAISLMDMDVV
+539 QNRNAISLMDLDVV
-553 GEDRYNKDV
+553 GEDRYNMDV

-591 RKIHYKNHKYYNE
+591 RKIHYKNYKYYNE
-604 VGELITQRN
+604 AGELVTQRN

-620 SRNDSYQMTLRF
+620 SRNNSYQMTLRF
-632 LANYKKRFGDDHDLA
+632 LANYKKRFGDNHDLA

-673 LPDISLGSAGS
+673 LPDVSLGSAGS

-817 LDFGFLNNSIYGE
+817 LDFGFLNNTIYGE

-854 APEQNAGVVRN
+854 APEQN
-865 SGIEAMVGFRKTFG
+865 MVGFRKTFG

>member
-1 MCEIHRLITNTCLTQ
+1 
-16 VLIFKYHKVMNKI
+16 
-29 PLSGFCLLLKSRHK
+29 
-43 HLFRIMRI
+43 
-51 TYMLL
+51 
-56 FAAVLCL
+56 
-63 HAENAISQ
+63 
-71 KITLQGDNLSVKDYL
+71 
-86 NTIEKQTDYLFIY
+86 
-99 DAGVNVNKKIS
+99 
-110 VNMVGKSI
+110 
-118 REVLDNLSTQLGL
+118 
-131 NYSQKGSYIV
+131 
-141 LSSYKVKET
+141 
-150 SIPVVAQQKKTI
+150 
-162 TGVVTD
+162 
-168 DLGEPI
+168 
-174 IGANVIEKG
+174 
-183 TTNGIITDINGKFTL
+183 
-198 DIAPGAVIQ
+198 
-207 FSYIGYNTQEV
+207 
-218 KVGNQST
+218 
-225 LAIQLVEDT
+225 
-234 LALSEVVVVGYGIQR
+234 
-249 KVTTTGAV
+249 
-257 TKLEGDEIN
+257 
-266 KMTVVNATKALQG
+266 
-279 LSPGITVVD
+279 
-288 RGGAPGSDDPE
+288 
-299 IYLRGVGT
+299 
-307 TGNAKPLVLVDG
+307 
-319 IEMSLSQIPSSEI
+319 
-332 ENISVLKDAASA
+332 
-344 SIYGSRAA
+344 
-352 HGVILVTTKRGKE
+352 
-365 GKVKLSYDG
+365 
-374 TIGFQDRAVKAEQV
+374 
-388 SAREYMTMVN
+388 MTMAN
-398 EALVNSGGS
+398 EALINSGGS
-407 NKYSEDDILATE
+407 IKYLEEDILATE
-419 RGDDPYNHSYLN
+419 RGDDPYNHSYIN
-431 WGDEVYKPTYITQH
+431 WADEVYKPNYITQH

-506 LWPEALGSVQYDV
+506 LWPESLGSVQYDV

-553 GEDRYNKDV
+553 GEDRYNKDI

-591 RKIHYKNHKYYNE
+591 RKIHYKNHKYFNDA
-604 VGELITQRN
+604 GELVTQRN

-620 SRNDSYQMTLRF
+620 ERNDSYQMTLRF

-673 LPDISLGSAGS
+673 LPDVSLGSAGS
-684 QFAEGYPT
+684 QFAEGKPT

-722 SRFAKGHKWGVFP
+722 SRFAKGNKWGVFP

-751 LGFVDNLKLRA
+751 LAFVDNLKLRA

-811 EQTNIG
+811 EQTNVG
-817 LDFGFLNNSIYGE
+817 LDFGILNNMIYGE
-830 LDWYSKDTKDILLAL
+830 LDWYSKETKDILLAL
-845 GIPHFIGLD
+845 GIPKFIGLD

-879 EFTFNTS
+879 DFTFNTS

-891 NKNEWID
+891 NNNKWVD

-911 QTIGSPL
+911 QTIDSPL

-929 IANEQELEEYRAKYK
+929 IANEQELAEYKAKYK

-959 LVDTNNDGTIDP
+959 LVDTNGDGTIDP

-976 FASNIPKFTY
+976 FNPNIPKFTF

-997 DLSLLFQGSS
+997 DLTLLFQGSS

-1020 PSYEAFTGV
+1020 PSYEAFTGI

-1056 ASTYNSFFLKKT
+1056 ASTYNSFFLKKA

-1080 TFSKGITDKL
+1080 TFPKSITDNL

-1127 PLKIVNFG
+1127 PLRIVNFG

>member
-1 MCEIHRLITNTCLTQ
+1 
-16 VLIFKYHKVMNKI
+16 MNKI

-56 FAAVLCL
+56 FAAIFCL

-99 DAGVNVNKKIS
+99 DAGVNVNKRIS

-118 REVLDNLSTQLGL
+118 KEVLDNLSTQLGL

-141 LSSYKVKET
+141 LSSYKAKET
-150 SIPVVAQQKKTI
+150 SAPVIAQQKKTI

-183 TTNGIITDINGKFTL
+183 TTNGIITDIDGKFTL
-198 DIAPGAVIQ
+198 EVAPGAVVQ
-207 FSYIGYNTQEV
+207 VSYIGYNTQEV

-234 LALSEVVVVGYGIQR
+234 QALSEVVVVGYGVQR

-332 ENISVLKDAASA
+332 ENISV
-344 SIYGSRAA
+344 SRAA

-374 TIGFQDRAVKAEQV
+374 TIGFQDRAVRAEQV

-407 NKYSEDDILATE
+407 IKYSEDDILATE

-431 WGDEVYKPTYITQH
+431 WANEVYKPTYITQH

-497 DVTYRHIDR
+497 DVTYRHVDR
-506 LWPEALGSVQYDV
+506 LWPESLGSVQYDV

-539 QNRNAISLMDMDVV
+539 QNRNAISLMDLDVV
-553 GEDRYNKDV
+553 GEDRYNMDV

-591 RKIHYKNHKYYNE
+591 RKIHYKNYKYYNE
-604 VGELITQRN
+604 TGELVTQRN

-620 SRNDSYQMTLRF
+620 SRNNSYQMTLRF

-673 LPDISLGSAGS
+673 LPDVSLGSAGS

-817 LDFGFLNNSIYGE
+817 LDFGFLNNTIYGE

-865 SGIEAMVGFRKTFG
+865 SGVEAMVGFRKTFG

-1080 TFSKGITDKL
+1080 TFSKDIRDKL

>member
-1 MCEIHRLITNTCLTQ
+1 MTKNESKL
-16 VLIFKYHKVMNKI
+16 
-29 PLSGFCLLLKSRHK
+29 LSIQGIAKASAFCLLLSA
-43 HLFRIMRI
+43 F
-51 TYMLL
+51 
-56 FAAVLCL
+56 
-63 HAENAISQ
+63 
-71 KITLQGDNLSVKDYL
+71 
-86 NTIEKQTDYLFIY
+86 
-99 DAGVNVNKKIS
+99 S
-110 VNMVGKSI
+110 VNAAMAAPAPAGTVDEVMAVQQGK
-118 REVLDNLSTQLGL
+118 
-131 NYSQKGSYIV
+131 
-141 LSSYKVKET
+141 KV
-150 SIPVVAQQKKTI
+150 
-162 TGVVTD
+162 TGVVVDGT
-168 DLGEPI
+168 GEPV
-174 IGANVIEKG
+174 IGANVVVKG
-183 TTNGIITDINGKFTL
+183 TTNGTITDFDGNYTIEGVSANDVL
-198 DIAPGAVIQ
+198 VI
-207 FSYIGYNTQEV
+207 SYIGYLSQEV
-218 KVGNQST
+218 PVGNQSMIKVT
-225 LAIQLVEDT
+225 LKEDT
-234 LALSEVVVVGYGIQR
+234 QTLDEVVVVGYGTMKKSDVTGSISTAKGDDLVKNQSFSALDNLR
-249 KVTTTGAV
+249 GKVSGVNIFSNSSQPGAYSNRV
-257 TKLEGDEIN
+257 VIRGIATIN
-266 KMTVVNATKALQG
+266 SSSNPLY
-279 LSPGITVVD
+279 VVD
-288 RGGAPGSDDPE
+288 
-299 IYLRGVGT
+299 GVVME
-307 TGNAKPLVLVDG
+307 NFDLVNPND
-319 IEMSLSQIPSSEI
+319 IESME
-332 ENISVLKDAASA
+332 VLKDASA
-344 SIYGSRAA
+344 AAIYGARGAN
-352 HGVILVTTKRGKE
+352 GVIMVTTKRGKE

-374 TIGFQDRAVKAEQV
+374 TIGFQDRAVRAEQV

-407 NKYSEDDILATE
+407 IKYSEDDILATE

-431 WGDEVYKPTYITQH
+431 WANEVYKPTYITQH

-497 DVTYRHIDR
+497 DVTYRHVDR
-506 LWPEALGSVQYDV
+506 LWPESLGSVQYDV

-539 QNRNAISLMDMDVV
+539 QNRNAISLMDLDVV
-553 GEDRYNKDV
+553 GEDRYNMDV

-591 RKIHYKNHKYYNE
+591 RKIHYKNYKYYNE
-604 VGELITQRN
+604 TGELVTQRN

-620 SRNDSYQMTLRF
+620 SRNNSYQMTLRF

-673 LPDISLGSAGS
+673 LPDVSLGSAGS

-817 LDFGFLNNSIYGE
+817 LDFGFLNNTIYGE

-854 APEQNAGVVRN
+854 ATEQNAGVVRN
-865 SGIEAMVGFRKTFG
+865 
-879 EFTFNTS
+879 
-886 FNLAY
+886 
-891 NKNEWID
+891 
-898 RGGDDKNISGYNI
+898 
-911 QTIGSPL
+911 
-918 NAFYIY
+918 
-924 QADGL
+924 
-929 IANEQELEEYRAKYK
+929 
-944 SDPRGMSDLHAGDVK
+944 
-959 LVDTNNDGTIDP
+959 
-971 DDRQI
+971 
-976 FASNIPKFTY
+976 
-986 GWNISGEYKGF
+986 
-997 DLSLLFQGSS
+997 
-1007 GANRMMYGEWIEG
+1007 
-1020 PSYEAFTGV
+1020 
-1029 HFRDRWTEENQN
+1029 
-1041 GNAEMPRLEAANNRN
+1041 
-1056 ASTYNSFFLKKT
+1056 
-1068 NYLRLKNAQLGY
+1068 
-1080 TFSKGITDKL
+1080 
-1090 RITKL
+1090 
-1095 RLYVSGSNLLTFSSL
+1095 
-1110 YQGLDPE
+1110 
-1117 GKSDRINDFP
+1117 
-1127 PLKIVNFG
+1127 
-1135 VNIIF
+1135 

>member
-1 MCEIHRLITNTCLTQ
+1 MNSISDKKIERHSTAIKILH
-16 VLIFKYHKVMNKI
+16 VMR
-29 PLSGFCLLLKSRHK
+29 F
-43 HLFRIMRI
+43 
-51 TYMLL
+51 YLL
-56 FAAVLCL
+56 FLIVSITQAFGSTLY
-63 HAENAISQ
+63 SQ
-71 KITLQGDNLSVKDYL
+71 SASLTLRMSNT
-86 NTIEKQTDYLFIY
+86 TIEDVLNRIEEQTEFRFLY
-99 DAGVNVNKKIS
+99 NKKIVDVEHK
-110 VNMVGKSI
+110 VNVSTKNGKI
-118 REVLDNLSTQLGL
+118 TDVLDHLFKDAGI
-131 NYSQKGSYIV
+131 SYTISDRQIV
-141 LSSYKVKET
+141 LNKKDAFKSV
-150 SIPVVAQQKKTI
+150 QQSNQV
-162 TGVVTD
+162 TGIVTD
-168 DLGEPI
+168 ANGDPI

-183 TTNGIITDINGKFTL
+183 TTNGIISDLDGKFSI
-198 DIAPGAVIQ
+198 DVNPGAVLQ
-207 FSYIGYNTQEV
+207 VSYIGYVTREITV
-218 KVGNQST
+218 KDKSFLTVKLS
-225 LAIQLVEDT
+225 EDT
-234 LALSEVVVVGYGIQR
+234 QALNEVVVVGYGIQR

-257 TKLEGDEIN
+257 TKLEGEEIN

-319 IEMSLSQIPSSEI
+319 IEMSLSQIPSAEI

-374 TIGFQDRAVKAEQV
+374 SIGFQDRAVRAEQV

-407 NKYSEDDILATE
+407 VKYSEDNILSTE
-419 RGDDPYNHSYLN
+419 RGDDPYNNSYIN
-431 WGDEVYKPTYITQH
+431 WANEVYKPTYITQH

-486 LNIGKMLKVSS
+486 LNIGKTLKVSS
-497 DVTYRHIDR
+497 DVTYRHVDR
-506 LWPEALGSVQYDV
+506 LWPEALGSVQSDV

-529 YENGDYRLDK
+529 YENGEYRLDK

-553 GEDRYNKDV
+553 GEDRYNMDL

-604 VGELITQRN
+604 AGELITQRN

-620 SRNDSYQMTLRF
+620 SRNNSYQMTLRF

-673 LPDISLGSAGS
+673 LPDVSLGSAGS
-684 QFAEGYPT
+684 QFAEGSPT

-711 LFEANIRTDGS
+711 LFEANIRTDS
-722 SRFAKGHKWGVFP
+722 SRFAKGNKWGVFP

-746 GFMKN
+746 GFMRN

-777 LPQYNT
+777 LPQYST

-817 LDFGFLNNSIYGE
+817 LDFGFLDNSIYGE

-865 SGIEAMVGFRKTFG
+865 SGVEAMVGFRKTFG

-1029 HFRDRWTEENQN
+1029 HFRDRWTEDNQN

-1068 NYLRLKNAQLGY
+1068 NYLRLKNVQLGY

-1117 GKSDRINDFP
+1117 GKSDRISDFP

>member
-1 MCEIHRLITNTCLTQ
+1 
-16 VLIFKYHKVMNKI
+16 MNKI

-56 FAAVLCL
+56 FAAIFCL

-99 DAGVNVNKKIS
+99 DAGVNVNKRIS

-118 REVLDNLSTQLGL
+118 KEVLDNLSTQLGL

-141 LSSYKVKET
+141 LSSYKAKET
-150 SIPVVAQQKKTI
+150 SALVIAQQKKTI

-183 TTNGIITDINGKFTL
+183 TTNGIITDIDGKFTL
-198 DIAPGAVIQ
+198 EVAPGAVVQ
-207 FSYIGYNTQEV
+207 VSYIGYNTQEV

-234 LALSEVVVVGYGIQR
+234 QALSEVVVVGYGVQR

-374 TIGFQDRAVKAEQV
+374 TIGFQDRAVRAEQV

-407 NKYSEDDILATE
+407 IKYSEDDILATE

-431 WGDEVYKPTYITQH
+431 WANEVYKPTYITQH

-497 DVTYRHIDR
+497 DVTYRHVDR
-506 LWPEALGSVQYDV
+506 LWPESLGSVQYDV

-539 QNRNAISLMDMDVV
+539 QNRNAISLMDLDVV
-553 GEDRYNKDV
+553 GEDRYNMDV

-591 RKIHYKNHKYYNE
+591 RKIHYKNYKYYNE
-604 VGELITQRN
+604 AGELVTQRN

-620 SRNDSYQMTLRF
+620 SRNNSYQMTLRF
-632 LANYKKRFGDDHDLA
+632 LANYKKRFGDNHDLA

-673 LPDISLGSAGS
+673 LPDVSLGSAGS

-722 SRFAKGHKWGVFP
+722 SRFANHKWGVFP

-817 LDFGFLNNSIYGE
+817 LDFGFLNNTIYGE

-865 SGIEAMVGFRKTFG
+865 SGVEAMVGFRKTFG